1 MAQMTQAALDMYLS
15 AAGSSREQIGA
26 ATRGAREVV
35 LYCSAM
41 DGLGTPTSDLDIYA
55 IRHPGH
61 LDEDTTAMGVAAGEV
76 GPQGSLDVE
85 WWDLSTVTRICEA
98 ARACRARLDDLKVL
112 HRLQAGIML
121 TAPLPGEVK
130 TTAGGVGLQSPVI
143 TCLSL
148 LADDEL
154 RSQEGFASTGDWRP
168 GLLAARRAVT
178 YAVMAWC
185 AHEGQLLFKEKW
197 LMTVLQRS
205 WPQMAARYWHALSMS
220 REPDV
225 PRVLDFVSCLK
236 NSFDGQ
242 GTCPHD
248 RTVTR

>member
-1 MAQMTQAALDMYLS
+1 MTQAALDRYI
-15 AAGSSREQIGA
+15 AASCSSREQIGA

-35 LYCSAM
+35 VYCSAM

-55 IRHPGH
+55 IRDPGH
-61 LDEDTTAMGVAAGEV
+61 SGEDTAAMRVAAGEV
-76 GPQGSLDVE
+76 APQGSLDVE
-85 WWDLSTVTRICEA
+85 WWDLGTVTRICEA

-121 TAPLPGEVK
+121 TAALPAGVK
-130 TTAGGVGLQSPVI
+130 TIVGGIGLRSPVI

-154 RSQEGFASTGDWRP
+154 RSQEGFASMGDWRA

-185 AHEGQLLFKEKW
+185 AHEGRLLFKEKW

-205 WPQMAARYWHALSMS
+205 WPQMAAQYWHTLSLS
-220 REPDV
+220 QEPDV
-225 PRVLDFVSCLK
+225 PRVLDFISYLK
-236 NSFDGQ
+236 NSFDEQ
-242 GTCPHD
+242 GACPPA
-248 RTVTR
+248 R